1 MTVVATGSVSVEQA
15 RRESRHLMASAPPQ
29 SHPALLTA
37 LLTLHRALSSSTS
50 LQPGLHHVRRLCRRV
65 GRHLEDLTDPM
76 AEATEATTPAVFT
89 ARFIEPDLM
98 PFMDALAAF
107 LGPACR
113 PDVGVGGDD
122 AADVKGVA
130 DAVIAIVEEDLG
142 PALLATPHGFAFEVP
157 RPQVTRFDPRRHQL
171 LERQAG
177 PKDVV
182 VDVQRFGRVGKGGRL
197 LEPAL
202 VCVGDGP

>member
-1 MTVVATGSVSVEQA
+1 MTVVANGSVSVEQA

-50 LQPGLHHVRRLCRRV
+50 LHPGLHHVRRLCRRV
-65 GRHLEDLTDPM
+65 GRHLEDLVDPL
-76 AEATEATTPAVFT
+76 AEAAEATTPAAFM
-89 ARFIEPDLM
+89 ARFIEPDLL
-98 PFMDALAAF
+98 PLADALAAF

-113 PDVGVGGDD
+113 PEFGGADAGDD
-122 AADVKGVA
+122 VKVVA

-142 PALLATPHGFAFEVP
+142 PALLALPHGFAFEVP

-171 LERQAG
+171 LERQLG

-182 VDVQRFGRVGKGGRL
+182 VDVQRFGRVGRGGRL